1 MFLIL
6 ALYETLFQDLKR
18 LLTLRSFWCKIS
30 FCDLIKSLTR
40 TSLLKLL
47 GTIRI
52 LRDYI
57 ILQIMTLSLV
67 SLLFSREMN
76 EFCLMNFN

>member
-6 ALYETLFQDLKR
+6 ALYKTFFQDLKR
-18 LLTLRSFWCKIS
+18 LLTLHSFWCKII
-30 FCDLIKSLTR
+30 FCDLIKNLTR
-40 TSLLKLL
+40 ASLLKLL

-57 ILQIMTLSLV
+57 ILQTMTLSLV

-76 EFCLMNFN
+76 EFC